1 MLLKDI
7 SFTSPEENI
16 LYDEVLLH
24 LADQGKGGE
33 VLRFWESPSF
43 FVVLG
48 RISKEQEDLNFDN
61 IVKDQIP
68 VLRRS
73 SGGGTVL
80 QGPGCLNFSLILSKE
95 QNPEIVHLKKSYEFV
110 LTKVV
115 QSLKNLGIESE
126 FLPVCDVALA
136 PQQKKVSGNAQKRG
150 KKFILHHGTLLYGF
164 DLKRIDQYLRM
175 PKDVPAYRGQRS
187 HLEFVANLPCSADK
201 VKKEM
206 KHVFNVAKAET
217 QLNDDEQKCLK
228 IFLDTKNICVKFS

>member
-7 SFTSPEENI
+7 SFNSPEENI

-24 LADQGKGGE
+24 LAETGKGTE
-33 VLRFWESPSF
+33 VLRFWESSRL

-48 RISKEQEDLNFDN
+48 RISKEKEDLNFDN

-80 QGPGCLNFSLILSKE
+80 QGPGCLNFSLVLSKE
-95 QNPEIVHLKKSYEFV
+95 KDPEIAHLKKSYEV
-110 LTKVV
+110 ILTRVV
-115 QSLKNLGIESE
+115 QALQNLGIESK
-126 FLPVCDVALA
+126 FLPISDVALI
-136 PQQKKVSGNAQKRG
+136 PEEKKVSGNAQKRG
-150 KKFILHHGTLLYGF
+150 KNFILHHGTLLYDF
-164 DLKRIDQYLRM
+164 DLKRIKQYLRM

-187 HLEFVANLPCSADK
+187 HLEFIANLSCSADE

-206 KHVFNVAKAET
+206 KRVFNAAKAKT
-217 QLNDDEQKCLK
+217 QFNDDEQKCLK
-228 IFLDTKNICVKFS
+228 IFLDTKNVCVKLS